1 MMINL
6 LLLRESWRL
15 LERKII
21 KKKNKKKIP
30 RDSEM
35 IALCVALAFS
45 LSETQARPVV
55 RSPAPLT
62 KTSSTFL
69 RDQKMFSAGNGAIEV
84 AACV

>member
-1 MMINL
+1 
-6 LLLRESWRL
+6 
-15 LERKII
+15 
-21 KKKNKKKIP
+21 
-30 RDSEM
+30 M